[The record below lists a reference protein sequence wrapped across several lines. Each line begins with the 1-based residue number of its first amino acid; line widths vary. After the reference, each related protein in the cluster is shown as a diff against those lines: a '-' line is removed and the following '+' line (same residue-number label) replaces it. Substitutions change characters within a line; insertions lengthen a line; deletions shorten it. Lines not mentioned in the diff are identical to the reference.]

1 MDITRAGVG
10 VAVAAVLLGAC
21 TGESPTAPT
30 QTSASRVSSPSVS
43 STPTPSLTPEDE
55 AAVAAE
61 AVLRAYYR
69 AFPVC
74 MADPP
79 NSSATCFDSVA
90 IGTELINR
98 RNALAA
104 AQSMQTSADGTISV
118 ASVERYAV
126 DLTSKLD
133 ETPPTVPTVTLRVCA
148 DVSAYNI
155 LDKDGKSIVPADRK
169 PRSLVDVSVYNYK
182 LPDTSQWRVGYVV
195 PVKDGSC

>member
-1 MDITRAGVG
+1 MNTTRTGVG
-10 VAVAAVLLGAC
+10 VAVAALLLGAC
-21 TGESPTAPT
+21 TSGSPTAPI
-30 QTSASRVSSPSVS
+30 QTSASSVSSPSVS

-61 AVLRAYYR
+61 EVLRAYYR

-74 MADPP
+74 MSDPP
-79 NSSATCFDSVA
+79 NSKSTCFDSVA

-98 RNALAA
+98 RNALAS
-104 AQSMQTSADGTISV
+104 AQSMQTRAAGTIALSSV
-118 ASVERYAV
+118 GRPAV

-133 ETPPTVPTVTLRVCA
+133 ETPPTVPTVTFRVCV

-169 PRSLVDVSVYNYK
+169 PRSLIDVSVYNYK
-182 LPDTSQWRVGYVV
+182 LPDSSQWRVGYVV
-195 PVKDGSC
+195 PVKDGTC